1 MIVHNFKRLTT
12 LTLATMVL
20 SGCAIQRI
28 NESVERTQVQEDSA
42 MNMLERMRNMQTARQ
57 MAGGS
62 LIRSDSIWVDTT
74 PVPAAP
80 STITGEPSQLECPI
94 TFIPVTGVTISEF
107 AKSVTTQ
114 CGIPVR
120 VTQDALAL
128 LNGYAHAYTDPART
142 QGAVANSVTAQGL
155 PSPNLA
161 SIGPVGPA
169 SALPMPSSSFV
180 PVNNVGNTI
189 SGINWKDKPLKGL
202 LDQVTA
208 RLGLGWKLQDNAIV
222 IFHTDTR
229 VYHLY
234 AIPGVAKMSS
244 AVKSGADSSSSSSSN
259 TTPGSF
265 SSEGSSQSTALNFET
280 NIIADIDK
288 TIQNMLTPQFGR
300 SAISPSTGTVTVTDR
315 PEVLDRISS
324 YLENEN
330 KRITRQVLLNVKVL
344 AVSVNDGDSIG
355 INWDAVYS
363 SLNKYGIGLSTAFP
377 GVGGGA
383 SGSIGILNPSSRWD
397 GTQLLVEALSSVGRV
412 STVTAPS
419 VTTLNLQPAPVLVG
433 SQQSYLA
440 SVATTDTA
448 NVGSTSTLTPG
459 TITTGFNMTLLPYL
473 MEGPDMLLQYSIN
486 LSSLTRLRE
495 VESAGQKIEIPEV
508 ANRIFSQRVRLRSGE
523 TLILS
528 GFEQSSDNASKQG
541 TGESD
546 FWLLGGK
553 GSQAKARD
561 VIVILITPVVME

>member
-1 MIVHNFKRLTT
+1 MISRTAKRFA
-12 LTLATMVL
+12 TLALTSVVL
-20 SGCAIQRI
+20 SGCAVQRI
-28 NESVERTQVQEDSA
+28 NDSVDRSQAREDSA
-42 MNMLERMRNMQTARQ
+42 KSMLERMRSTQTAREQ
-57 MAGGS
+57 AGGS
-62 LIRSDSIWVDTT
+62 LIRSDAIWVDTT
-74 PVPAAP
+74 PIPAAAA
-80 STITGEPSQLECPI
+80 TISGKPSQLECPI

-120 VTQDALAL
+120 VTQDALAM
-128 LNGYAHAYTDPART
+128 LNGFAANTQPTPASSSPVN
-142 QGAVANSVTAQGL
+142 AVATAAL

-161 SIGPVGPA
+161 ALSGASAGPV
-169 SALPMPSSSFV
+169 SAYV
-180 PVNNVGNTI
+180 PINNVGNTI
-189 SGINWKDKPLKGL
+189 SGIHWKDKPLRGL

-208 RLGLGWKLQDNAIV
+208 RLGLGWKLQDNAVV

-229 VYHLY
+229 VFHLY

-244 AVKSGADSSSSSSSN
+244 SVKSGAESGGSSN
-259 TTPGSF
+259 STQGSF
-265 SSEGSSQSTALNFET
+265 SSEGSSQSTGLTFET
-280 NIIADIDK
+280 NIIEDIQK
-288 TIQNMLTPQFGR
+288 TIENMLTPAFGR

-315 PEVLDRISS
+315 PEVLDRIAS

-344 AVSVNDGDSIG
+344 AVTVNDGDSMG
-355 INWDAVYS
+355 INWEMVYR
-363 SLNKYGIGLSTAFP
+363 SLDRYGIGLSTGFP
-377 GVGGGA
+377 GAGGGA
-383 SGSIGILNPSSRWD
+383 SGSVGILNPSSRWN
-397 GTQLLVEALSSVGRV
+397 GTELLVDALSTIGRV

-440 SVATTDTA
+440 SVSTTDTA

-495 VESAGQKIEIPEV
+495 VESGGQKIEIPEV

-528 GFEQSSDNASKQG
+528 GFEQSSDDAAKQG
-541 TGESD
+541 VGDSG
-546 FWLLGGK
+546 FWLFGGNGK
-553 GSQAKARD
+553 QSKSRD

>member
-1 MIVHNFKRLTT
+1 MNTARNLKRL
-12 LTLATMVL
+12 ATFVIFPIFL
-20 SGCAIQRI
+20 SGCAVQRI
-28 NESVERTQVQEDSA
+28 NDSVDRSQAREQSA
-42 MNMLERMRNMQTARQ
+42 MSMLERMRQAKTPREA
-57 MAGGS
+57 AGGA
-62 LIRSDSIWVDTT
+62 LIRSDSIWVDTNA
-74 PVPAAP
+74 VPAAA
-80 STITGEPSQLECPI
+80 STISGKPSQLDCPI
-94 TFIPVTGVTISEF
+94 TFIPVSGVTISEF
-107 AKSVTTQ
+107 ANSVTSQ

-120 VTQDALAL
+120 VTQDALAM
-128 LNGYAHAYTDPART
+128 LNGYAPGGSGGQSQNT
-142 QGAVANSVTAQGL
+142 QMGAL

-161 SIGPVGPA
+161 AMGNGSAGNSMA
-169 SALPMPSSSFV
+169 SAYMPI
-180 PVNNVGNTI
+180 NNVGNTI

-208 RLGLGWKLQDNAIV
+208 RLGLGWKLLDGAIV

-229 VYHLY
+229 VFHLY

-244 AVKSGADSSSSSSSN
+244 AVKSGADSSNSSGSN
-259 TTPGSF
+259 STNNAAGSF
-265 SSEGSSQSTALNFET
+265 SSEGSSQSTGLTFET
-280 NIIADIDK
+280 NIIEDIDK
-288 TIQNMLTPQFGR
+288 TIKNMLTPQFGR

-315 PEVLDRISS
+315 PEVLDRIAA

-344 AVSVNDGDSIG
+344 AVTVNDTDSMG
-355 INWDAVYS
+355 INWEAVYE
-363 SLNKYGIGLSTAFP
+363 SLDRYGVSLATGFP
-377 GVGGGA
+377 SAAGGA
-383 SGSIGILNPSSRWD
+383 SGSIGIMNPSSRWN
-397 GTQLLVEALSSVGRV
+397 GTELLVDALSTIGRV

-440 SVATTDTA
+440 SVSTTDTA

-495 VESAGQKIEIPEV
+495 VESGGQKIEIPEV

-528 GFEQSSDNASKQG
+528 GFEQSNDDASKEG
-541 TGESD
+541 VGDSG
-546 FWLLGGK
+546 FWLFGGQ
-553 GSQAKARD
+553 GSQNKTRD